1 MRRKIWLIIPL
12 LLALSAC
19 KWNLDVIPDEEIPS
33 PIITQLIPNHGRE
46 GDTLTIEGQH
56 FGEFIQSRDQ
66 VTLSGIPVVLTEQ
79 VTDTRISFKVPTD
92 VTDGEVAVRING
104 QRSDDKGPGPRF
116 TYDFVIIN
124 RLVPDHGVAG
134 ESIQLRG
141 QFFRATPN
149 DNHVTFPGLNTETV
163 QATVTA
169 ATDTSLTV
177 TIPEAADHGEITVTV
192 DGRSGKSP
200 TFTYDGVQVTGLVP
214 ANGVA
219 GDPVRIKGHFFRE
232 NSTSNQVFFTG
243 SNGEIAVPVT
253 SATDSSLEVNVPSGA
268 ITGPV
273 RVVVDERSNSSPAPF
288 QYNAVQV
295 SSISPD
301 HGKFGTVVTLSGQ
314 FFATGNPQL
323 HSVQFNGVVAQVN
336 SATATSLTVVVPIGA
351 GTGAVSVSVNER
363 QDTGPVYT
371 YELTATDVSTL
382 AGSGSPGF
390 LEGFGTSAQFD
401 FPTGITVD
409 PNGNIYVADANNN
422 RIRLISPSGNVS
434 TFAGNTDGTFF
445 DDTGIFARF
454 NSPRDVVSDSDGNI
468 YVADG
473 FNFRI
478 RKITP
483 SQVVTTLAGS
493 TFGHADGSGSNA
505 KFKLPWA
512 IGIDANKNLYITD
525 QFDQRIRKVTQN
537 GAATTLAGT
546 GQSGFAD
553 SPAPVQF
560 KDPSGI
566 VATPSGVLFVGDAAN
581 HRIRKIEVDGTVNTF
596 AGNGL
601 PGLGNAT
608 GTAAQFSLPN
618 GIARDSEGNLYVAD
632 RSNHVIR
639 MINPDGEVSTF
650 AGTGTIGSSNGEGD
664 EASFNQ
670 PYGLA
675 IDENANPAI
684 LYVADT
690 ENHVIRKIIME

>member
-1 MRRKIWLIIPL
+1 MRREIWLLIPL
-12 LLALSAC
+12 MLVVSAC
-19 KWNLDVIPDEEIPS
+19 KWNLDVIPDEVIPAPTIS
-33 PIITQLIPNHGRE
+33 QLIPNHGRE

-104 QRSDDKGPGPRF
+104 RRSDDKGPGPRF
-116 TYDFVIIN
+116 TYDFVLID

-134 ESIQLRG
+134 EFIQLRG
-141 QFFRATPN
+141 QFFRTNPSEN
-149 DNHVTFPGLNTETV
+149 IVTFRGLNTETV

-177 TIPEAADHGEITVTV
+177 NIPEGADHGEITVMV
-192 DGRSGKSP
+192 DGRSGISP
-200 TFTYDGVQVTGLVP
+200 AFTYDGVEVIGLVP

-219 GDPVRIKGHFFRE
+219 GDPIRIEGHFFRE
-232 NSTSNQVFFTG
+232 NANSNQVFFTG
-243 SNGEIAVPVT
+243 SNGEIAATLT

-288 QYNAVQV
+288 QYNAVQI

-314 FFATGNPQL
+314 FFAAGNPQDHTVL
-323 HSVQFNGVVAQVN
+323 FNGVTAQVN
-336 SATATSLTVVVPIGA
+336 SATANSLTVVVPIGA
-351 GTGAVSVSVNER
+351 GTGTVSVSVNER
-363 QDTGPVYT
+363 QATGPIYT
-371 YELTATDVSTL
+371 YELTATAVSTL

-390 LEGFGTSAQFD
+390 MEGFGTSAQFD
-401 FPTGITVD
+401 FPTGIAVD
-409 PNGNIYVADANNN
+409 PSGNIYVADANNN
-422 RIRLISPSGNVS
+422 RIRLVSPSGNVS
-434 TFAGNTDGTFF
+434 TFAGNTAGDFR

-454 NSPRDVVSDSDGNI
+454 NSPRDVVSDVDGNI

-493 TFGHADGSGSNA
+493 TFGHADGTGSAA
-505 KFKLPWA
+505 KFKFPWA
-512 IGIDANKNLYITD
+512 IGIDANKNLYISD

-537 GAATTLAGT
+537 GEATTLAGT
-546 GQSGFAD
+546 GQPGFAD

-566 VATPSGVLFVGDAAN
+566 VSTPGGVLFVGDAAN
-581 HRIRKIEVDGTVNTF
+581 HRIRKVETNGTVSTF

-608 GTAAQFSLPN
+608 GTAAQFSLP
-618 GIARDSEGNLYVAD
+618 GGMARDSEGNLYVAD
-632 RSNHVIR
+632 RTNHVIR
-639 MINPDGEVSTF
+639 MINPAGEVSTF
-650 AGTGTIGSSNGEGD
+650 AGTGTIGSSNGDGD

-675 IDENANPAI
+675 IDENASPAMM
-684 LYVADT
+684 YVVDT
-690 ENHVIRKIIME
+690 ENHTIRKIIME